1 MSSWIQAIF
10 GSNFGTAESENFGG
24 AAFLS
29 TRGVHVEMKLHPKS
43 RKDIIILYTS
53 SQILLV
59 RISPSKPIDRRAVV
73 DQSTHLMPLPTH

>member
-29 TRGVHVEMKLHPKS
+29 TIGVHMDTLGSMGSGAKVGF
-43 RKDIIILYTS
+43 
-53 SQILLV
+53 LV
-59 RISPSKPIDRRAVV
+59 MN
-73 DQSTHLMPLPTH
+73 LEG